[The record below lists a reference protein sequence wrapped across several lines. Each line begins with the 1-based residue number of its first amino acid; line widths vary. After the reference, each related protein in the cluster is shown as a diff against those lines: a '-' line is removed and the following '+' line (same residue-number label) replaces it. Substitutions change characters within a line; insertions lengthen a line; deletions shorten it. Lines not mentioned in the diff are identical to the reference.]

1 MDIKDLTIKKF
12 REGIEK
18 GDFSVKEVTEE
29 IFKNIKK
36 DNDVLNVYLET
47 FNERA
52 MENAERSDKKIANKE
67 TLGVLEG
74 VPMAFKDNILIEG
87 QIASSASKVL
97 KNYRAAYNATV
108 TSRLETEGV
117 NILGRVNMD
126 EFAMGSSTENSAY
139 GPTKNPWNLQCVPG
153 GSSGGSAAAVAS
165 DMALGALGS
174 DTGGSIRLPA
184 SFCGVVGM
192 KPTYGQVSRFGLMAL
207 ASSLDQIGPF
217 AKTVTDAELIY
228 SAIRGKS
235 ENDAT
240 SVDKDLP
247 AIDLKDS
254 SRITIGLPKE
264 YFVGGLDKDTENA
277 IQITIDDLKKQG
289 FKFKEISLPHSKYA
303 LAVYYIIMFAEA
315 STNLERYDGV
325 RYARDVETNNLLDL
339 YMKTKGEGFGEETK
353 RRALIGSFVLSAGH
367 YDAYYT
373 KAQKVRNLIRQDFTR
388 AFEEV
393 DYIFSPTCPTTAFK
407 IGEKTDDAMKMYL
420 SDIFTIPVNL
430 AGLPAMVTPVKG
442 RDGLMP
448 VGFQLIAPHFHDRDL
463 FALGKYY
470 ENI

>member
-1 MDIKDLTIKKF
+1 
-12 REGIEK
+12 
-18 GDFSVKEVTEE
+18 
-29 IFKNIKK
+29 
-36 DNDVLNVYLET
+36 
-47 FNERA
+47 
-52 MENAERSDKKIANKE
+52 
-67 TLGVLEG
+67 
-74 VPMAFKDNILIEG
+74 
-87 QIASSASKVL
+87 
-97 KNYRAAYNATV
+97 
-108 TSRLETEGV
+108 
-117 NILGRVNMD
+117 
-126 EFAMGSSTENSAY
+126 
-139 GPTKNPWNLQCVPG
+139 
-153 GSSGGSAAAVAS
+153 
-165 DMALGALGS
+165 
-174 DTGGSIRLPA
+174 
-184 SFCGVVGM
+184 
-192 KPTYGQVSRFGLMAL
+192 MAL